1 MFNYIKGGIK
11 MISINEVAQYC
22 IENGEDITPK
32 KLQKLSYY
40 AEAWCNALL
49 NEKLIEDTHFEAWV
63 HGPDSPDLYQQY
75 KKYGWNEIDKPEIN
89 VEYSFSDNEKEIL
102 DSVLE
107 TYGHLSGNE
116 LEALTHEERP
126 WLNQRKGLGETETS
140 NNIIKF
146 EDMQNY
152 YSSIYLGD

>member
-1 MFNYIKGGIK
+1 MV
-11 MISINEVAQYC
+11 SINEVAKYF

-40 AEAWCNALL
+40 AEAWSNALL
-49 NEKLIEDTHFEAWV
+49 NEKLIDDTHFEAWV
-63 HGPDSPDLYQQY
+63 HGPVSPVLYQQY

-89 VEYSFSDNEKEIL
+89 VEYSFSDKEKEIL

-116 LEALTHEERP
+116 LEAITHEETP
-126 WLNQRKGLGETETS
+126 WLNQRKGLEETETS

-146 EDMQNY
+146 EDMQSY

>member
-1 MFNYIKGGIK
+1 
-11 MISINEVAQYC
+11 MISINEVAKYF

-49 NEKLIEDTHFEAWV
+49 NKKLIEDTHFEAWV
-63 HGPDSPDLYQQY
+63 HGPVSPELYQQY
-75 KKYGWNEIDKPEIN
+75 KKYGWNEIDKPEKK
-89 VEYSFSDNEKEIL
+89 VEYTFSDKEKEIL

-116 LEALTHEERP
+116 LEALTHEETP
-126 WLNQRKGLGETETS
+126 WLNQRKGLGEMESS

-146 EDMQNY
+146 KDMQSY
-152 YSSIYLGD
+152 YYSIYLGD

>member
-1 MFNYIKGGIK
+1 
-11 MISINEVAQYC
+11 MISIHEVAKYI

-49 NEKLIEDTHFEAWV
+49 NEKLVDDTHFEAWV
-63 HGPDSPDLYQQY
+63 HGPVSPELYQEY
-75 KKYGWNEIDKPEIN
+75 KNYGWNEINEPAQD
-89 VEYSFSDNEKEIL
+89 VEYSFSNKEKEIL

-116 LEALTHEERP
+116 LEAITHEEAP
-126 WLNQRKGLGETETS
+126 WLNQRKGLGETESS
-140 NNIIKF
+140 NNIIRF
-146 EDMQNY
+146 EDMKNY
-152 YSSIYLGD
+152 YWSIYSGD

>member
-1 MFNYIKGGIK
+1 
-11 MISINEVAQYC
+11 MISINEVAKYF

-49 NEKLIEDTHFEAWV
+49 NERLIEDTHFEAWV
-63 HGPDSPDLYQQY
+63 HGPVSPDLYQQY
-75 KKYGWNEIDKPEIN
+75 KKYGWNEIDKPEVN
-89 VEYSFSDNEKEIL
+89 VEYSFSDKEKEIL
-102 DSVLE
+102 DSVIE

-116 LEALTHEERP
+116 LEALTHEETP
-126 WLNQRKGLGETETS
+126 WLNQRKGLGETETP

-146 EDMQNY
+146 EDMQSY